1 MGKVTTR
8 SMTIRPLPI
17 SDTYLLVPV
26 SFGDQR
32 GRFLETLRTD
42 VLAEAVGHP
51 VQVVQ
56 TNQSISRRGVLRGIH
71 ATAVP
76 DGQAKVV
83 TCLRGAVLD
92 FVVDLRVGSVSFA
105 RWAMTVLDARSGA
118 SVYLGEGIG
127 HAFYALED
135 DTCVQYLCSES
146 YVPEQVITV
155 NVFDP
160 EIGIGLDLPEPPILS
175 ETDAAA
181 PSLADLR
188 AAGRLPRYE
197 DCLNLH
203 AAPTRA

>member
-1 MGKVTTR
+1 
-8 SMTIRPLPI
+8 MTIRPLPI
-17 SDTYLLVPV
+17 SDTHLLVPTP
-26 SFGDQR
+26 FGDER
-32 GRFLETLRTD
+32 GRFLETVRAD

-51 VQVVQ
+51 VRIVQ

-71 ATAVP
+71 ATSVP

-92 FVVDLRVGSVSFA
+92 FAVDLRVGSPTFA

-118 SVYLGEGIG
+118 SVYLGEGVG
-127 HAFYALED
+127 HAFYALHD
-135 DTCVQYLCSES
+135 DTCVQYLCSET
-146 YVPEQVITV
+146 YVSEQVITV
-155 NVFDP
+155 DVFDP
-160 EIGIGLDLPEPPILS
+160 QIGIAVHLPEPPILS

-203 AAPTRA
+203 AAPAPV